1 MSSKRQNAVRSLSS
15 LYTVVIGVALSLS
28 AVQLVNRSGGILS
41 IPLAELLLFLSF
53 IFTLVPFYHGALR
66 HLDDAYL
73 ENSNLHIRAGALIL
87 DVLLLISHGMVFV
100 VLSLLLAKPGQFAWL
115 LVAVLAVDVVWGAL
129 VYYGASTHSK
139 DGAEGKWALINLIF
153 VVVSGVLL
161 LSFDIGLQLQ
171 VDPTKVSAGVFAV
184 SLLRTIADY
193 GLCWAFYFPT
203 DE

>member
-1 MSSKRQNAVRSLSS
+1 MSTKRQNAVRSLSS

-41 IPLAELLLFLSF
+41 IPIAELLLFVSF

-73 ENSNLHIRAGALIL
+73 ENINPHIRAGALIL

-100 VLSLLLAKPGQFAWL
+100 ALSLLLASPGQFAWL
-115 LVAVLAVDVVWGAL
+115 LVAVLAVDVVWGGL
-129 VYYGASTHSK
+129 VHYGASTQSK
-139 DGAEGKWALINLIF
+139 DGAEGKWALINLVF
-153 VVVSGVLL
+153 VVVSCVLL
-161 LSFDIGLQLQ
+161 LSFDIGLKSQI
-171 VDPTKVSAGVFAV
+171 DPTKVAAGVFAI
-184 SLLRTIADY
+184 SLLRTLVDY
-193 GLCWAFYFPT
+193 GLCWAFYFPA